1 MLKKQ
6 FFVCL
11 ITVLGFLQLGT
22 ASAALLS
29 FSPSSQSVSLGDN
42 VSVDLRI
49 SELGDE
55 ILTGFDLN
63 ISFDDSILGF
73 QSFTFGSG
81 LDLFGL
87 GSIQDVDDSLPGLVN
102 VFEISFE
109 SDDDLKDF
117 QPNDFILGTF
127 NFSALSIGTSALSI
141 TAPLFGVALVGEL
154 ASELD
159 MQVQDGS
166 VSVVPIPAAIWLFG
180 TGLIGLVGFS
190 KRGKAVSKLVS

>member
-11 ITVLGFLQLGT
+11 IAVLGFLQLGT
-22 ASAALLS
+22 ATAALVS
-29 FSPSSQSVSLGDN
+29 FSPSSQSVAEGDN

-49 SELGDE
+49 SGLGDD
-55 ILTGFDLN
+55 ILAGFDLN

-73 QSFTFGSG
+73 QSFTFGTG
-81 LDLFGL
+81 LDLFGF
-87 GSIQDVDDSLPGLVN
+87 GSIQDVDDFLPGLVN
-102 VFEISFE
+102 VAEISFE
-109 SDDDLKDF
+109 SDDDLKAL

-127 NFSALSIGTSALSI
+127 TFSALSIGTSALSI
-141 TAPLFGVALVGEL
+141 TAPLFGGALVGEN

-180 TGLIGLVGFS
+180 TGLIGLLGYS
-190 KRGKAVSKLVS
+190 KRRKAA